1 MKTCEEKG
9 LSENY
14 EPETGTVATAAH
26 SIFNQF
32 DLLGKGLLL
41 ATGRCSICRA
51 YVWVVRNSFS
61 TVTLLK
67 YGFFKKLFL

>member
-1 MKTCEEKG
+1 MKKRDF
-9 LSENY
+9 LKII

-41 ATGRCSICRA
+41 ATGRCSNCGVKISVDRK
-51 YVWVVRNSFS
+51 SFS
-61 TVTLLK
+61 TAKRLEKVLVQQRD
-67 YGFFKKLFL
+67 